1 MKTNTFEIS
10 STQLLE
16 KLKSFS
22 KQDYE
27 KYNPI
32 VLYGNSGTG
41 KTYLLKTLC
50 NTLKEK
56 NEINSFRIFSSF
68 TLSSKISGTIYQSY
82 LYNVDI

>member
-41 KTYLLKTLC
+41 MHTAFKKGHWSV
-50 NTLKEK
+50 EK
-56 NEINSFRIFSSF
+56 
-68 TLSSKISGTIYQSY
+68 GTIGAQKRTA
-82 LYNVDI
+82 